1 MAKHKKIYLLPTT
14 CISLPLSSAVVK
26 KEYSYTPTPPMGRKA
41 HTEPKCLYKGAL
53 YLYLYNMHFF
63 TLILNNLMH

>member
-41 HTEPKCLYKGAL
+41 RIEPKCLYKGAL
-53 YLYLYNMHFF
+53 YLYNMHFF
-63 TLILNNLMH
+63 ILILKDLMH